1 MQGANVM
8 FSDFRQRLLGGE
20 RLVGTMVTLDS
31 PEVVEIL
38 VLVGFDWLFFDA
50 EHAPLGD
57 GSMQRMIQAAGKTPC
72 VIRLPDHGESSVKR
86 ALDMGAAGII
96 VPQVNTAEQAEK
108 IVGYSRYAPEGM
120 RGVGVGRAQGYGLNF
135 NEYVA
140 QANENIAVIVQAEH
154 IAAVEDIHDIA
165 SVEGLDAVFVGPYD
179 LSASLGKLGQV
190 EDAAVIE
197 AIDRVERVCTTLGK
211 RLGIFAM
218 SVEAVAPFARK
229 GYTLLTVG
237 IDTNML
243 GSAAKKLL
251 EGINKI

>member
-1 MQGANVM
+1 M
-8 FSDFRQRLLGGE
+8 FSNFRRRLLRGD
-20 RLVGTMVTLDS
+20 RLTGTMVTLDS

-57 GSMQRMIQAAGKTPC
+57 GSMQRMIQAAGNQVPC

-120 RGVGVGRAQGYGLNF
+120 RGVGLGRAHGYGLNF
-135 NEYVA
+135 DEYVA
-140 QANENIAVIVQAEH
+140 QANESIAVIVQAEH
-154 IAAVEDIHDIA
+154 ITAVENIHAIA
-165 SVEGLDAVFVGPYD
+165 GIEGIDAVLVGPYD

-190 EDAAVIE
+190 DDAAVVA
-197 AIDRVERVCTTLGK
+197 AIDRVGEVCLGLGK
-211 RLGIFAM
+211 RLGIFVLSA
-218 SVEAVAPFARK
+218 EAAAPFVRK

-237 IDTNML
+237 IDTQFL
-243 GSAAKKLL
+243 GMAAKKLL
-251 EGINKI
+251 ESMNKL